1 MYEDCSAEKK
11 LKITFGNKVT
21 WEWLIGENS
30 QTVKQV
36 SVNYVQVMCL
46 VNELLLLQFS
56 ISFKFL
62 VLSPSCSLWQ
72 CFLSCIFHRANSI
85 IWTVVA
91 NENIIPGVKIT
102 ESPITEWL
110 AWVQESPVSFNN
122 RIFCLSAAGEFG
134 VSDSIGSGI
143 YDYTLIAAGWMPGI
157 TDRLLRF
164 NNSFLAVVPRL
175 PQT

>member
-62 VLSPSCSLWQ
+62 VLSPSCSLGQ
-72 CFLSCIFHRANSI
+72 CFL
-85 IWTVVA
+85 VA
-91 NENIIPGVKIT
+91 FFT
-102 ESPITEWL
+102 EPI
-110 AWVQESPVSFNN
+110 VSF
-122 RIFCLSAAGEFG
+122 E
-134 VSDSIGSGI
+134 
-143 YDYTLIAAGWMPGI
+143 
-157 TDRLLRF
+157 LR
-164 NNSFLAVVPRL
+164 
-175 PQT
+175 